1 MKKSTCVLISTAVLT
16 LFLGRNLLWVRD
28 EFGMTFALR
37 LALGLFNSLSIA
49 LIVLL
54 LEICLGTFVGF
65 FSSIKESKLLMLLIT
80 TLSSIPSFMF
90 ILPLIS
96 IHNSIFSL
104 ILGLTIHRWIGMA
117 LIVNSEVDR
126 VKSLDYIKSARLL
139 GRNNMW
145 IFFKHVLPNIK
156 SKILIKAAFSF
167 PRIIFFEAALSSRG
181 IGLKYPNVSLGTL
194 LFSGFPALFKT
205 PELFLM
211 PAVIMFAIA
220 FISNDIAR
228 SRVD

>member
-1 MKKSTCVLISTAVLT
+1 MMKKSTCVLISTAVLT

-145 IFFKHVLPNIK
+145 IFFKTLQVTQTVQIRLEVIVNTY
-156 SKILIKAAFSF
+156 L
-167 PRIIFFEAALSSRG
+167 
-181 IGLKYPNVSLGTL
+181 L
-194 LFSGFPALFKT
+194 LFQRQDQV
-205 PELFLM
+205 M
-211 PAVIMFAIA
+211 
-220 FISNDIAR
+220 
-228 SRVD
+228 